1 MISMQPRRQTD
12 AETFFIDWFL
22 RLRGFTPYPWQTA
35 LFVEMLAGNL
45 RPFLYGPTGGGK
57 TEIISI
63 WLLGLLWEIK
73 QYGKR
78 RLVPLRLFYCVDRR
92 KVADHAERVSRQIVT
107 AVEGDSELKELLL
120 RIGKHMPKQPL
131 LPIAVRRGER
141 IERWDDVVS
150 SPTIP
155 AIICGTPDLLVS
167 PLIFAPYC
175 TPWKQALPECGLML
189 DSLVVLDEAQL
200 SVAAHNALRF
210 VKTHNAGRN
219 LGIPFWVVS
228 MSATPRDGQGL
239 GRNDP
244 CPCGSGKKYKK
255 CCEFP
260 ESDCQKMSGYSAEK
274 WATLWAMKMKNGNAD
289 AAQADWVAD
298 QVRQAPERLV
308 IVYVSTPRSA
318 LEIYRRLTDEGLHA
332 QVLTGKQRGF
342 ERGELMLQPFEKG
355 APNDGKKHVLICTA
369 AGELGLDI
377 SSELLIS
384 DLPSLDQFVQRV
396 GRNARWGG
404 IGRVLIFHPE
414 WGGEE
419 PYVIRLLYPKN
430 TNRKAKKS
438 EEQVKEEK
446 KDLDARA
453 KEIIAK
459 TCGIDRKRVRVNNDE
474 KPVYILPQR
483 VPDLEA
489 ALRHNLGCGFQMTK
503 QPLVPSLA
511 ALKFL
516 RGRQGSNQ
524 ISVSTASIRP
534 WEDEEGYWDAFSEQP
549 KSLPLNMGLIEQ
561 NFLLGYRSGIPAEIY
576 IRGLDKNFD
585 IRMVVRKEADMLHQ
599 LDTHDLLEYQRIPA
613 LKHEILK
620 FRVTDE
626 FLQCV
631 RGWGRMLVAVSAVG
645 EPIIIDP
652 ETDLDPEKLHE
663 GLLYLPQDIAMRH
676 MDETGHFVLQAADYT
691 DDGIRGKDVFDHPD
705 QSGAAW
711 IRALAQPE
719 ISEDGEEE
727 ETLYAVS
734 PLSDFVAD
742 EPLTVRS
749 IQEWCPDGYRWF
761 EFELLDGKQFS
772 KQPKPALWFARPKQ
786 IFESCDL
793 DLDPHSNKVANYAKE
808 FSLTLGLPSEVVE
821 SLYRA
826 GLLHDFGKGHWRWIK
841 ASGNKTGK
849 AMAKLG
855 RYSVGMARMLGG
867 MRHEF
872 VSALE
877 YRRQYPGDD
886 LGVWLGANHHG
897 FCRPYFEEKA
907 FPPEDKAYPK
917 EANVALNRAL
927 PEVIDN
933 LLRTYTPWE
942 LAWFAAILRAA
953 DRGGGD

>member
-1 MISMQPRRQTD
+1 VISMQPKHQCN
-12 AETFFIDWFL
+12 AETFFKDWFI

-35 LFVEMLAGNL
+35 MFLEMLAGNL

-63 WLLGLLWEIK
+63 WLLSLLWEIK

-92 KVADHAERVSRQIVT
+92 KVADHAESVSRQIVT
-107 AVEGDSELKELLL
+107 AVEGDPELKELLL
-120 RIGKHMPKQPL
+120 RIGKRMPKQPL
-131 LPIAVRRGER
+131 VPIAVRRGER

-150 SPTIP
+150 NPTIP

-175 TPWKQALPECGLML
+175 APWKQALPECGLML

-200 SVAAHNALRF
+200 SAAAHNALRF
-210 VKTHNAGRN
+210 VKAQNPGRN

-244 CPCGSGKKYKK
+244 CRCGSGKKYKK

-274 WATLWAMKMKNGNAD
+274 WATLCEMKMKNGDANPI
-289 AAQADWVAD
+289 AAQSDWVAE
-298 QVRQAPERLV
+298 QVRESPERLV

-318 LEIYRRLTDEGLHA
+318 LEVYRRLADEGLQA

-404 IGRVLIFHPE
+404 VGRVLIFHPE

-419 PYVIRLLYPKN
+419 PYVISLRYPKN
-430 TNRKAKKS
+430 TDRKAKKS
-438 EEQVKEEK
+438 EEQVKEERK
-446 KDLDARA
+446 RLDARA
-453 KEIIAK
+453 KEIIVK
-459 TCGIDRKRVRVNNDE
+459 TCGIDRKRARVNNDG
-474 KPVYILPQR
+474 KPVYILPQQ

-489 ALRHNLGCGFQMTK
+489 ALRHNLGCDFQIEK
-503 QPLVPSLA
+503 QLLFPSRA

-516 RGRQGSNQ
+516 RGRQESNQ
-524 ISVSTASIRP
+524 ISVSTASVRA
-534 WEDEEGYWDAFSEQP
+534 WEDEEGYWDAFSDQP
-549 KSLPLNMGLIEQ
+549 KSLSLNMGLIEQ

-576 IRGLDKNFD
+576 IRGLDKDFD
-585 IRMVVRKEADMLHQ
+585 IRMAIRKEADMLHQ
-599 LDTHDLLEYQRIPA
+599 LDTQNLLKYQRIPV
-613 LKHEILK
+613 LKHEIFK
-620 FRVTDE
+620 FHVTEE

-631 RGWGRMLVAVSAVG
+631 RSWGRRLVIVPAAG
-645 EPIIIDP
+645 EPLVIDP
-652 ETDLDPEKLHE
+652 GTVNLDPENLDKFHE
-663 GLLYLPQDIAMRH
+663 GLLYLPQDIAMQH
-676 MDETGHFVLQAADYT
+676 MDETGHFTLQAADLT
-691 DDGIRGKDVFDHPD
+691 DGENSVRGKDVFDHPS
-705 QSGAAW
+705 QTGADW
-711 IRALAQPE
+711 IRALVQPE
-719 ISEDGEEE
+719 TSDDDEEVAY
-727 ETLYAVS
+727 TIS
-734 PLSDFVAD
+734 PLSNFVTA
-742 EPLTVRS
+742 EPLKVRS
-749 IQEWCPDGYRWF
+749 VEEWCPEGYRWF
-761 EFELLDGKQFS
+761 EFELLDGKR
-772 KQPKPALWFARPKQ
+772 LWFARPK
-786 IFESCDL
+786 IAFESCDL
-793 DLDPHSNKVANYAKE
+793 DFDPHSNNVANGAKE
-808 FSLTLGLPSEVVE
+808 LALAFGLPSETIE

-826 GLLHDFGKGHWRWIK
+826 GLLHDFGKRHWKWIE

-849 AMAKLG
+849 AMAKLK
-855 RYSVGMARMLGG
+855 RYRPGMARILGG

-877 YRRQYPGDD
+877 YRRKHSGDG
-886 LGVWLGANHHG
+886 LGLWLVANHHG
-897 FCRPYFEEKA
+897 FCRPCFEEKA
-907 FPPEDKAYPK
+907 FPPDFEYK
-917 EANVALNRAL
+917 EASVTLNRVL
-927 PEVIDN
+927 PETVDN
-933 LLRTYTPWE
+933 LACTYTPWE
-942 LAWFAAILRAA
+942 LSWLAAILRAA
-953 DRGGGD
+953 DIGGGD